1 MRAWLPTALLSIA
14 IGAIGQLLLKF
25 AARGA
30 GSLSLFGPGALSSL
44 GRLAANPYLIAGLVC
59 FVSSMLL
66 WVKVLGSAELA
77 TAYPLVSLGYV
88 LVAILSWVLL
98 GERVNLRQA
107 IAIGVIVFGV
117 VLLGRG

>member
-1 MRAWLPTALLSIA
+1 LRAWLPTALLSIA